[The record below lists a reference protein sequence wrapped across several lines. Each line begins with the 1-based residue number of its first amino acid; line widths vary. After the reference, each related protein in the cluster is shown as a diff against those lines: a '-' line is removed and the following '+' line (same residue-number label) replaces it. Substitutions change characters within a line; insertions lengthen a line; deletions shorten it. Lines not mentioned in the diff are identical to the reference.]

1 MSTEEKST
9 MNVSPRTKL
18 LIDRLP
24 NHELAPSMRDA
35 MIAALA
41 AGEQFADHKS
51 TLAKDGRMTPLGQS
65 QALKDALTNTF
76 GKALARAK
84 APVAKARAEY
94 KTRKAALTV
103 KPVDPANVAA
113 ALERQEIRAWVR
125 SLDLGVRQ
133 AVVLATKD
141 VRILESLL
149 SAPPELS
156 GIVDAVLAGKV
167 EDRYLEVV
175 YPQELAELEALD
187 AVIAEGETAVA
198 IARNEMRTL
207 IDVHPHDF
215 DEMLRPI
222 EVTRPWL
229 VDDGKQVCEVGADG
243 KPSYRPADDSDRDNG
258 VRYAS
263 LAAYQAAQGL
273 ADRAA

>member
-1 MSTEEKST
+1 
-9 MNVSPRTKL
+9 MNISPRTQSL
-18 LIDRLP
+18 LNRLP
-24 NHELAPSMRDA
+24 KNHPLAPSMRDA

-41 AGEQFADHKS
+41 AGEELADHKS
-51 TLAKDGRMTPLGQS
+51 TLSKDGRMTPLGQS

-94 KTRKAALTV
+94 KTRKAALTI
-103 KPVDPANVAA
+103 KPVDPANLSA

-141 VRILESLL
+141 VRILDALL

-175 YPQELAELEALD
+175 YPGELAELEALD

-198 IARNEMRTL
+198 IARNEMQAL

-215 DEMLRPI
+215 DEMMKPI

-229 VDDGKQVCEVGADG
+229 MKDDKQVCEIGADG
-243 KPSYRPADDSDRDNG
+243 KPTYRLADDSDRANG
-258 VRYAS
+258 IKYEN

-273 ADRAA
+273 DRAA

>member
-1 MSTEEKST
+1 
-9 MNVSPRTKL
+9 MNISPRTQSL
-18 LIDRLP
+18 LNRLP
-24 NHELAPSMRDA
+24 PNHPLAPSMRTA
-35 MIAALA
+35 MIDALA

-51 TLAKDGRMTPLGQS
+51 TLSKDGRMTPLGQS

-113 ALERQEIRAWVR
+113 ALERQEIRSWVR

-141 VRILESLL
+141 VRILDALL

-167 EDRYLEVV
+167 ESRYVELVF
-175 YPQELAELEALD
+175 PGELAELEAMD
-187 AVIAEGETAVA
+187 DVIAHGEAAVA

-229 VDDGKQVCEVGADG
+229 VDGGRQVCEFVDG
-243 KPSYRPADDSDRDNG
+243 KPTYRLADDLDRADG
-258 VRYAS
+258 VPYKS
-263 LAAYQAAQGL
+263 FSEWQAAQGL
-273 ADRAA
+273 DRAA